1 MSLRNSNAKIKIPKL
16 LRDKLENKRI
26 LKILKKFEKSLK
38 IEKGFV
44 VAVSGGPDSLAL
56 AFLSKIYAI
65 KKNLKVK
72 FFIIDHHLR
81 KDSTIEAKTVQ
92 KVLNQ
97 NLIKAEILSWKGKKP
112 SKNIQSNAR
121 KKRYELLFKQCNKL
135 NINNILL
142 GHHQDDY
149 IENFFIRILR
159 GSGLKGLVSLDK
171 KNKINEINLLRPLL
185 DLKKEDLIFLSKNVF
200 DFYILDPSNDNEKF
214 QRIMIRKLIK
224 KLKNEGLN
232 DKKFIQTMKN
242 LKHSDNTINFY
253 VEENLKKNAM
263 ILDKNNKFILNKNFF
278 KQPYEVTFRSLSEL
292 IRLSGKK
299 YYPVRGRKLDKIITN
314 FEKNILFKTT
324 LGGCIIEKVNQSIII
339 SKERQ

>member
-1 MSLRNSNAKIKIPKL
+1 MNLRNSNAKTKIPKL
-16 LRDKLENKRI
+16 LKDKLENNRI
-26 LKILKKFEKSLK
+26 FKILKKFEKSLK
-38 IEKGFV
+38 IEEDFV

-72 FFIIDHHLR
+72 FFIINHQLR
-81 KDSTIEAKTVQ
+81 NNSTIEAKTV
-92 KVLNQ
+92 KRVLNQ
-97 NLIKAEILSWKGKKP
+97 NLIKAEILSWRGKKP
-112 SKNIQSNAR
+112 LKNIQANAR
-121 KKRYELLFKQCNKL
+121 NKRYELLFEQCNKL

-171 KNKINEINLLRPLL
+171 KNKIEKINLFRPLL
-185 DLKKEDLIFLSKNVF
+185 DFKKEDLIFLSKNVF
-200 DFYILDPSNDNEKF
+200 NFYVNDPSNDNEKF

-224 KLKNEGLN
+224 KLKDEGLN
-232 DKKFIQTMKN
+232 KKKFIQTMKN

-253 VEENLKKNAM
+253 VKENLKKNAM
-263 ILDKNNKFILNKNFF
+263 ILGKNNKFILNKNFF
-278 KQPYEVTFRSLSEL
+278 QQPHEVTFRCLSEL
-292 IRLSGKK
+292 IRLTGEK
-299 YYPVRGRKLDKIITN
+299 YYAVRGRKLDKILRNI
-314 FEKNILFKTT
+314 EKNILFKTT

-339 SKERQ
+339 SKER